1 MAQYITTNVTSLV
14 AQNNL
19 SRSSSDLATNL
30 ERLSSGQRINSAS
43 DDAAGM
49 AIASRMTAQVKGME
63 MAKRNTQDA
72 ISMTQTAE
80 GAMGVQ
86 VGQLQRIRE
95 LAVQA
100 SNGMLNNADLEKINN
115 EAQSLIQELDKVA
128 VGTNYNGNPLLDN
141 NGTVT
146 FQVGA
151 NNGDTR
157 VVGLVDTRIA
167 ELGKAGGQIT
177 VSNGANLFDINTD
190 ANFTNVDGGATL
202 AHKAGIDM
210 SASISFTSTAT
221 TPLPAPF
228 DGSEEL
234 TGGDFSAFDVGDV
247 STITVTDPATGATTD
262 LEITVTNNS
271 GTVGEFTVK
280 HLSSPGSGVPL
291 NAISMT
297 TQGGAQSALI
307 SIDSALTT
315 IQTARSN
322 MGAYQ
327 NRFEQVTENLNTS
340 IQNTSAARGRIQDAD
355 FAKETAEMTK
365 NQILSQA
372 GVSMLSQAN
381 QLPQNVLS
389 LLK

>member
-1 MAQYITTNVTSLV
+1 
-14 AQNNL
+14 
-19 SRSSSDLATNL
+19 
-30 ERLSSGQRINSAS
+30 
-43 DDAAGM
+43 
-49 AIASRMTAQVKGME
+49 
-63 MAKRNTQDA
+63 
-72 ISMTQTAE
+72 
-80 GAMGVQ
+80 
-86 VGQLQRIRE
+86 
-95 LAVQA
+95 
-100 SNGMLNNADLEKINN
+100 MLNNADLEKINN

-202 AHKAGIDM
+202 THKAGIDM
-210 SASISFTSTAT
+210 SASISFTSTPT
-221 TPLPAPF
+221 SPPPAAF

-234 TGGDFSAFDVGDV
+234 TGGNFSAFNVGDV
-247 STITVTDPATGATTD
+247 STITVTDPNTGATTD

-271 GTVGEFTVK
+271 ATVGEFTVK
-280 HLSSPGSGVPL
+280 HLSSAGSGVPL

-297 TQGGAQSALI
+297 TQGGAQAALI